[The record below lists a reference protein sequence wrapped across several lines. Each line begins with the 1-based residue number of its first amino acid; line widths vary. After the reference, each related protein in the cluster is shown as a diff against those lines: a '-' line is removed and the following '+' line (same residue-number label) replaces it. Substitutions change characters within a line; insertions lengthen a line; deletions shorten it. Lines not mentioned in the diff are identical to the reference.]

1 MDHYGTCSNNIR
13 EVCQRHYALEGSVL
27 TPAGLKKCRE
37 QLREK
42 DKWGYDRS
50 LECKKDPE
58 KCNHTGCGYVVD
70 AHSFKDYADLVR
82 QQEPEMKKA
91 SDVYR
96 EKASQKMVDMQGKFK
111 GFISSFGKKPE
122 PAQAGGRRRR
132 TRRKHAGEEPPPI
145 HLYEALRAQKLGQLG
160 SRHKKG
166 GRRTK
171 KRKTRR
177 KTKKRT
183 SKSHRRR

>member
-82 QQEPEMKKA
+82 EKEPEMKKA

-96 EKASQKMVDMQGKFK
+96 EKASQKMADMQGKLK
-111 GFISSFGKKPE
+111 GFMGSFGNKSE
-122 PAQAGGRRRR
+122 PAQAGGRRSYNPNQ
-132 TRRKHAGEEPPPI
+132 GD
-145 HLYEALRAQKLGQLG
+145 GVWF
-160 SRHKKG
+160 G
-166 GRRTK
+166 GRRSRKQRGRKRRKT
-171 KRKTRR
+171 KRKLTKRRRNKR

-183 SKSHRRR
+183 TKSQKRR